1 MIGDGGRRGGKET
14 KLITGKGGEEG
25 KREPGRRGGWGGGVG
40 GGGERER
47 ERDQPTKGHSAMHTY
62 YTRYRT
68 FVAGTIIIKL
78 YL

>member
-1 MIGDGGRRGGKET
+1 MMEGGEGKET

-25 KREPGRRGGWGGGVG
+25 KREPGRR